1 MKRKVVD
8 FHAHAFHDKIAEKAA
23 NNLNEYYGIPLAG
36 NGHFQILLDSMK
48 ENHIDKLVIHAT
60 ATSAKQVEMIND
72 YVASL
77 TGPDI
82 IGFGTL
88 HEDYKQVAKELDRM
102 EQLGLKGIKLHPV
115 FQGFVMDDKKMFPIY
130 EQIEGR
136 FPILMHV
143 GDKNTDAVTP
153 KRAAHLLECFP
164 KLTMIA
170 AHMGGY
176 SEWDEAEKYLIGK
189 NVYIDTSSAIR
200 FLPPEKSLHMIR
212 AHGADKVLFGTDYP
226 LSLHKAELEVFDQI
240 GLTEEES
247 EQILWKNA
255 YRLLGLKKTR
265 KKNVI
270 EKK

>member
-1 MKRKVVD
+1 MERKIVD

-36 NGHFQILLDSMK
+36 DGHFQRVLDSMK
-48 ENHIDKLVIHAT
+48 ENHIAKMVIHAT

-88 HEDYKQVAKELDRM
+88 HEDYGKVAEELDRI
-102 EQLGLKGIKLHPV
+102 EFLGLKGIKLHPV
-115 FQGFVMDDKKMFPIY
+115 FQGFVMDDEKMFPIY

-136 FPILMHV
+136 FPILMHT

-153 KRAAHLLECFP
+153 KRVAHLLDRFP
-164 KLTMIA
+164 NLTIIA

-176 SEWDEAEKYLIGK
+176 SEWDDAERYVIGR

-200 FLPPEKSLHMIR
+200 FLPPERVLKMIR
-212 AHGADKVLFGTDYP
+212 AHGVDKVLFGTDYP
-226 LSLHKAELEVFDQI
+226 LSLHKPELEIFDRI

-255 YRLLGLKKTR
+255 YRLLGLSDTNESKG
-265 KKNVI
+265 
-270 EKK
+270 EKQA